1 MAELRLAYVLC
12 IFPLLLGLGY
22 MDYIALLIACQE
34 FRLIHLIIQPPM
46 HRRGSVTVSSLSG
59 PAFSSDLP
67 EILHLAAKS
76 SLCPLSAHRESGFS
90 EASTS

>member
-34 FRLIHLIIQPPM
+34 FRPIYLIIRHPCIAGA
-46 HRRGSVTVSSLSG
+46 R
-59 PAFSSDLP
+59 
-67 EILHLAAKS
+67 
-76 SLCPLSAHRESGFS
+76 
-90 EASTS
+90 